1 MRRRLTETTAYGNR
15 VSEQNVY
22 HTWKRMSCL
31 PPVIR
36 RPIDDRYLPTATH
49 CPNRDQREDRQST
62 FGWTRAICG
71 LAQLAAP
78 VVAGGPSSTVG
89 TYSNSWSP
97 PSKVRLSTRSS
108 LRSGY
113 PS

>member
-1 MRRRLTETTAYGNR
+1 MSEPMRPEPVEGRASTGSAHMSAPAGVGR
-15 VSEQNVY
+15 VTVESNLEVA
-22 HTWKRMSCL
+22 T
-31 PPVIR
+31 IR
-36 RPIDDRYLPTATH
+36 PRPDPKVLVRGGSSSRPSGAQRDR
-49 CPNRDQREDRQST
+49 
-62 FGWTRAICG
+62 G

-78 VVAGGPSSTVG
+78 VVPGGPSSTVG

-108 LRSGY
+108 LMSGY

>member
-1 MRRRLTETTAYGNR
+1 MKFCLGADGRLRVQVGKPHAPATPTRRLGTLLERVTAIPSR
-15 VSEQNVY
+15 V
-22 HTWKRMSCL
+22 
-31 PPVIR
+31 
-36 RPIDDRYLPTATH
+36 AA
-49 CPNRDQREDRQST
+49 
-62 FGWTRAICG
+62 AICG

-78 VVAGGPSSTVG
+78 VAPGGPSSTVG

-108 LRSGY
+108 LMSGY

>member
-1 MRRRLTETTAYGNR
+1 MVDAGGSQRLPSHWPTCAHALSRLNDDPRGRYFALDRRTN
-15 VSEQNVY
+15 
-22 HTWKRMSCL
+22 
-31 PPVIR
+31 
-36 RPIDDRYLPTATH
+36 
-49 CPNRDQREDRQST
+49 QS
-62 FGWTRAICG
+62 AS

-78 VVAGGPSSTVG
+78 VAPGGPSSTVG

-108 LRSGY
+108 LMSGY

>member
-1 MRRRLTETTAYGNR
+1 MNSAQRRPGHDFEPLAVKVRSCHVLSPTVGKRLAGVAVEAAGEAAAGRRRFFGGSNR
-15 VSEQNVY
+15 PFPESVSSAV
-22 HTWKRMSCL
+22 
-31 PPVIR
+31 
-36 RPIDDRYLPTATH
+36 
-49 CPNRDQREDRQST
+49 
-62 FGWTRAICG
+62 GG

-78 VVAGGPSSTVG
+78 VVPGGPSSTVG

-108 LRSGY
+108 LMSGY